1 MDSILKKLPR
11 CSFLMFWGAV
21 SLVYALVFEGIEF
34 AGSPVAGGKGIIT
47 LALQWVV
54 VSLSAAAVI
63 GLISVSR
70 RVFAVL
76 FPLFTTLS
84 VIAAYFKLTLG
95 TSITPAAVE
104 LTLVNELSTW
114 ASLITWQL
122 IVAALA
128 GFLTG
133 AAIAFYR
140 WHCVERPRRAGLWLA
155 AFALGTVT
163 PIIIVPRFKAPVT
176 ARMPYSFWFS
186 VKEYMANRRAV
197 ESVRD
202 TFDKMTATTDAD
214 SLTVVVVI
222 GESLRAD
229 HLSLN
234 GYGRSTTPRLEKEST
249 LVSVPHM
256 WTDACYTHL
265 SVPQIMTRAD
275 STDSERAFTEQSFI
289 TLFNKAGYRS
299 AWFSNQDAVDS
310 YAYFMHEADTLVQCN
325 AARSLYDYGKWLD
338 SDMLPQISD
347 FLSGNSP
354 RKLAVVHSIGSHW
367 WYRSHY
373 PDSLTRY
380 KPEINSR
387 IVSELSPES
396 MVNSYDNTILAT
408 DAFLADLAG
417 MLRNSCAVM
426 IFISD
431 HGESLGEE
439 GRFLHATEAEELHH
453 TACLLWFSPAFA
465 ARYPEKVAALKRN
478 SQMPQRTDAI
488 FHTALDAGDIST
500 PALNPSMSLFK
511 Q

>member
-1 MDSILKKLPR
+1 MDSIVKKLPR
-11 CSFLMFWGAV
+11 CSFPVFWGAI
-21 SLVYALVFEGIEF
+21 SLVYALLFEGIEF

-54 VSLSAAAVI
+54 VALSAAAVI
-63 GLISVSR
+63 GLIAVSR
-70 RVFAVL
+70 RLFAVT
-76 FPLFTTLS
+76 FPILTALS
-84 VIAAYFKLTLG
+84 AIAAYFKLTLG
-95 TSITPAAVE
+95 TSVTPAAVE
-104 LTLVNELSTW
+104 LAIVNELSTW

-122 IVAALA
+122 VAACISGFLA
-128 GFLTG
+128 GALV
-133 AAIAFYR
+133 AFYR
-140 WHCVERPRRAGLWLA
+140 WRFVDAPHRAPLWMA
-155 AFALGTVT
+155 AFALGSVT

-186 VKEYMANRRAV
+186 VKEYLANRRAV
-197 ESVRD
+197 ESARE
-202 TFDKMTATTDAD
+202 TFKTTPAMSRAD

-234 GYGRSTTPRLEKEST
+234 GYRRVTTPRLEAEST
-249 LVSVPHM
+249 LVSVPRM

-265 SVPQIMTRAD
+265 SVPHIMTRAD
-275 STDSERAFTEQSFI
+275 STDTERAFTEQSFI
-289 TLFNKAGYRS
+289 TLFNKAGYCS

-310 YAYFMHEADTLVQCN
+310 YAYFMHEADTLVQSN

-338 SDMLPQISD
+338 SDMLPQIRD
-347 FLSGNSP
+347 FIAGQSAK
-354 RKLAVVHSIGSHW
+354 KLAVVHSIGSHW

-373 PDSLTRY
+373 PDSLARY

-396 MVNSYDNTILAT
+396 IINSYDNTVLAT
-408 DAFLADLAG
+408 DAFLSNLAD
-417 MLRNSCAVM
+417 MLRDRCAVI

-453 TACLLWFSPAFA
+453 TACLVWYSPQFA
-465 ARYPEKVAALKRN
+465 SRYPEKVSALIRN
-478 SQMPQRTDAI
+478 GRMPHRTDAI
-488 FHTALDAGDIST
+488 FHTALDAGDIAT
-500 PALNPSMSLFK
+500 PVLNPSMSLFK